1 MTDELLTSADLRR
14 ILGVG
19 QNALTRWGAPFHA
32 HHQPPCSP
40 AAHPLS
46 APFFTCYRVQA

>member
-19 QNALTRWGAPFHA
+19 QNALTRYLRTLRHLRLGRISKTP
-32 HHQPPCSP
+32 
-40 AAHPLS
+40 
-46 APFFTCYRVQA
+46 